1 MICDVGDSEMRLS
14 RRNFVGGA
22 LALAG
27 LPRLSLAQAVDGTL
41 ILIAEKSE
49 AALLNATG
57 VKSPVWRFLKD
68 QPIAVIEVAQGK
80 LLKGKLV
87 NLLDDEIWLQFY
99 GVRGA
104 AEAMTLNCL
113 PGQENAVEFSFI
125 PPDAGTFWFGP
136 MTKAS
141 AQRGMGLYGMLVVKE
156 ASNAADFND
165 LPLIIADWALDDA
178 GKPLGKFDDLGD
190 AIADGR
196 LGNWYTL
203 NGAFRPHIS
212 VERSKPQRLRLLN
225 VSNARTVELAF
236 PGVEMFVIAEDGQ
249 PVPIHVLNDGRAIL
263 APGQRI
269 DLIVEKLASPFTIN
283 LRLAEDT
290 FVLGVIEPSGA
301 DTAPSLPDNFALP
314 KNQLPEPQDKALAR
328 EITITIAGG
337 AKGGLK
343 SAKVGNEEL
352 LLRNLLEKGLA
363 WAFNGYAGEGGP
375 PLFEATKGETLVLAF
390 DNTTAFPQP
399 LHIHGH
405 VWKLVE
411 LDGSLRDAEPWRDT
425 IVVPALAKAKML
437 LVADNPGAW
446 VLQSLIA
453 ERVDAGLLA
462 GYTVAGG
469 QL

>member
-1 MICDVGDSEMRLS
+1 MLCHDGDSEMRLN

-27 LPRLSLAQAVDGTL
+27 LPRLAMAQSADGTL
-41 ILIAEKSE
+41 TLIAEKSE

-57 VKSPVWRFLKD
+57 TKSPVWRFLKE
-68 QPIAVIEVAQGK
+68 QPIAVVEVTQGQ

-87 NLLDDEIWLQFY
+87 NLLDEEIWLQYY
-99 GVRGA
+99 GVRAA

-113 PGQENAVEFSFI
+113 PGPDNAVEFSFT

-136 MTKAS
+136 MTNAS
-141 AQRGMGLYGMLVVKE
+141 EQRGLGLYGMLVVKE
-156 ASNAADFND
+156 ASDAPDFND

-178 GKPLGKFDDLGD
+178 GKPQGKFDDLGD

-203 NGAFRPHIS
+203 NGAFRPHIK
-212 VERSKPQRLRLLN
+212 VERSKPQRFRLLN
-225 VSNARTVELAF
+225 ACNARTIELSLL
-236 PGVEMFVIAEDGQ
+236 GTECFVIAVDGQ
-249 PVPIHVLNDGRAIL
+249 PVPIHLLGDGRVNL

-269 DLIVEKLASPFTIN
+269 DLLVEKLQSQISLN

-290 FVLGVIEPSGA
+290 VVLGIIEPSGA

-314 KNQLPEPQDKALAR
+314 KNPLPEPQDKASAR

-337 AKGGLK
+337 TKGGLK
-343 SAKVGNEEL
+343 SAKVGDEEL

-363 WAFNGYAGEGGP
+363 WAFNGHAGAGGP

-462 GYTVAGG
+462 GFTVAGG
-469 QL
+469 